1 MSCRILIVDD
11 HVAIQRGLREILSAN
26 LEIARLGYARSGQD
40 AVEQASNEAW
50 DVAVVDLNLP
60 GQGGLELVRSL
71 KEAQPAMRILIYS
84 MHGEDQFGV
93 RALRAGADG
102 YVTKDSP
109 AEEIPRAVRNLL
121 QHGQH
126 INARL
131 AAAMAQSIG
140 TGSDYLA
147 HLLSDREHEVLRMI
161 SSGKTPAEISRELS
175 VSIKTVN
182 TYRAR
187 LLEKLNLKNTAELI
201 RYAIDRGLA

>member
-140 TGSDYLA
+140 TGSDYPT

-161 SSGKTPAEISRELS
+161 ASGKTPAEISRELS
-175 VSIKTVN
+175 VSMKTVSR
-182 TYRAR
+182 YRAR